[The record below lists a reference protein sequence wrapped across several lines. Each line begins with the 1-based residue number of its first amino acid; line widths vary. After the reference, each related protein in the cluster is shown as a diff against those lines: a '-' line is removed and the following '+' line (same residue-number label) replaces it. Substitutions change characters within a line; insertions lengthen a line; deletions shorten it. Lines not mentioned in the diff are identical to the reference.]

1 MLFFNMR
8 KRIENEYKEWLQRYP
23 SVADCPF
30 NVITF
35 LSNQGYLKEEE
46 IVEKFRPFNVM
57 EYDKRS
63 I

>member
-8 KRIENEYKEWLQRYP
+8 KRIENEYKEWLQKYP
-23 SVADCPF
+23 SVADCSF

-35 LSNQGYLKEEE
+35 LSSQGYLKEEQ
-46 IVEKFRPFNVM
+46 IVEKFRPLNII